1 MENDIEQIA
10 FALDFPAD
18 GGART
23 QGNWASWEQQRTRS
37 FFSPVDQTIDDR
49 GLVGRIRN
57 WTLLLE
63 MKRDNGGFSGSWTFS
78 AETKIGPWRLERDGQ
93 AIIQLKGG
101 GNVLISVP
109 APGFAMVCQDWRQ
122 QSWSGAL
129 ALDQFEAITAVGFT
143 GNTTARR
150 C

>member
-1 MENDIEQIA
+1 MENSIEHVA
-10 FALDFPAD
+10 FALDLPAN

-37 FFSPVDQTIDDR
+37 FFSPVEQAIDSR
-49 GLVGRIRN
+49 GMVGRIRN

-63 MKRDNGGFSGSWTFS
+63 IRRDNGGFAGNWTFS

-93 AIIQLKGG
+93 ALIQLKAS

-109 APGFAMVCQDWRQ
+109 APGFAMACGDWRQ
-122 QSWSGAL
+122 QSWSGTL
-129 ALDQFEAITAVGFT
+129 TLDQFEAISAVGFI
-143 GNTTARR
+143 GNTTALR